1 MSHSKGVSAKPC
13 PRIRPA
19 VNPIASHLRLLSGI
33 SAGAILGLSHV
44 AVAQDSARLE
54 EVLVTAQKRSA
65 SLQDVPISITA
76 LGQDALEEL
85 NITDFGD
92 YVQQLPSVSFT
103 QRRPGQATLF
113 MRGISE
119 GGNSNQS
126 LQGPSVAIYMDE
138 QPVTA
143 IGFNLDPHVY
153 DIERIEVLMGPQG
166 TLYGAASQAGTLR
179 IITNKPSSDGF
190 DAGFDLTAETV
201 DEGGQNYMAE
211 GFVNVPLGDSAAF
224 RMAAW
229 WDDDDGYIDA
239 ISDSITYPLSGI
251 TRTNEG
257 YIEEDFNTMEKQGL
271 RAALRV
277 DLGDSWTATA
287 SATYQETETEGIW
300 DHDPDELGDF
310 EVSRFFEDKGNDEWT
325 QFALTVEGDL
335 GFADLTYAGSYL
347 DRDYDSYSDYSAYSI
362 DGFVE
367 PYYTCYVS
375 YFGPCV
381 DPSIQ
386 YSNHSE
392 ITNQTHELRLASS
405 GERVDW
411 IIGAFYMDQETAFDS
426 RWAVPEINP
435 GAAVEDDLYFQ
446 TDQVRK
452 DSEVAVFG
460 ELTYR
465 FTERLSGTAGYRWF
479 DDETTLEGFVGTVFW
494 PNCCF
499 GFSPTRPPDN
509 VDSKY
514 TGDDGIG
521 KLNLS
526 YDVSDDVMIYATWA
540 EGYRPGGVNRSPG
553 VGETYDPDFL
563 ESFEL
568 GWKSTMLDG
577 RWRLNGA
584 IYHMEWDDVQ
594 IGFFNPDI
602 SLLGLVDNIGSAESS
617 GLELDTNFLV
627 TENLE
632 LVFSYAYNKA
642 ELTEDYYARVG
653 NTEPDAVDG
662 QDLPFTP
669 DNKFTLTGR
678 YSFGVASLPASLQI
692 NWVYTDSMYNDI
704 FLANREEMGA
714 YDLLSAAFRIEGE
727 TWHASLYGENLTNE
741 VAELY
746 INSVDIRRLTT
757 VNQPRTIGVSFG
769 MRFN

>member
-1 MSHSKGVSAKPC
+1 MAPIRMPLDSSIGRIALEKKPLARHIRALTGASVSA
-13 PRIRPA
+13 A
-19 VNPIASHLRLLSGI
+19 VLM
-33 SAGAILGLSHV
+33 
-44 AVAQDSARLE
+44 AQPSLAQESLRLE
-54 EVLVTAQKRSA
+54 EVVVTATKRSA
-65 SLQDVPISITA
+65 SMQDVPISISA
-76 LGQDALEEL
+76 LDQDALDNL
-85 NITDFGD
+85 NINNFND
-92 YVQQLPSVSFT
+92 YVLQMPSVSFT
-103 QRRPGQATLF
+103 SRRPGQANLF

-153 DIERIEVLMGPQG
+153 DIQRIEVLMGPQG

-179 IITNKPSSDGF
+179 IMTNKPDTGGF
-190 DAGFDLTAETV
+190 YGGFDLTMETV
-201 DEGGQNYMAE
+201 DEGGENYMAE
-211 GFVNVPLGDSAAF
+211 GYVNVPLGDSAAF

-239 ISDSITYPLSGI
+239 VSDSITYPLSGI

-300 DHDPDELGDF
+300 DHAPDEFDDY

-325 QFALTVEGDL
+325 QFALTIEGDL

-392 ITNQTHELRLASS
+392 ISNQTHELRLSSS
-405 GERVDW
+405 GERLDW
-411 IIGAFYMDQETAFDS
+411 IIGAFYMDQETKFDS
-426 RWAVPEINP
+426 RWSVPPINP

-446 TDQVRK
+446 TDQVRN

-460 ELTYR
+460 EITYR
-465 FTERLSGTAGYRWF
+465 FTDRLSGTAGYRWF
-479 DDETTLEGFVGTVFW
+479 DDETTLEGFVGTIWW
-494 PNCCF
+494 PNCCYA
-499 GFSPTRPPDN
+499 FSPTRPPDN

-521 KLNLS
+521 KLSLS

-563 ESFEL
+563 DSYEL
-568 GWKSTMLDG
+568 GWKSTLLDG

-584 IYHMEWDDVQ
+584 IYFMEWEDVQ

-617 GLELDTNFLV
+617 GVEFDTNFLV
-627 TENLE
+627 TENFE
-632 LVFSYAYNKA
+632 MIFSYAYNKA

-653 NTEPDAVDG
+653 NEFPDAVDG

-669 DNKFTLTGR
+669 DNNLILTRR
-678 YSFGVASLPASLQI
+678 Y
-692 NWVYTDSMYNDI
+692 
-704 FLANREEMGA
+704 
-714 YDLLSAAFRIEGE
+714 
-727 TWHASLYGENLTNE
+727 
-741 VAELY
+741 
-746 INSVDIRRLTT
+746 
-757 VNQPRTIGVSFG
+757 
-769 MRFN
+769 